1 MAHQSVPKNAE
12 TAADIERVLLGDIE
26 CIFHRGEDGEPV
38 VFIHGAA
45 GNDMSWNRA
54 IEWLLAGSQALP
66 LDLLGAEARGQT
78 IAREYDTIRHFIV
91 ICSLIASKLKHMSLN
106 TLHAS

>member
-66 LDLLGAEARGQT
+66 LDLLGGGGAGADHSPR
-78 IAREYDTIRHFIV
+78 IRH
-91 ICSLIASKLKHMSLN
+91 HQ
-106 TLHAS
+106 TLHCHLLSDCQQAQAYVVEHFAR